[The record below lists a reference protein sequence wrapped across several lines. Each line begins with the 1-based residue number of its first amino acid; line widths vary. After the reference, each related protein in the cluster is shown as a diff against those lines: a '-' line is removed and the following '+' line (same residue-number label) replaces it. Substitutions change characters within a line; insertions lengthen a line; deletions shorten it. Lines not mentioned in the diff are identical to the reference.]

1 MECHIIQKIIFKM
14 KNRTHKVF
22 TITTDKNIKT
32 TINKL
37 HSGERLS
44 DFNNEVKNNSNG
56 NDKVLYP

>member
-1 MECHIIQKIIFKM
+1 MQCHIIQKIIFKM

-37 HSGERLS
+37 HAEERLS
-44 DFNNEVKNNSNG
+44 DFNNEVK
-56 NDKVLYP
+56 KQLQWQ